1 MLQITDLTLRIAGR
15 ALLEGASVTIS
26 RGERVGL
33 VGPNGAGKTTLFRL
47 IGGEVQP
54 DRGNLSITGGWRIGR
69 VRQDA
74 PNGPEPLIDIV
85 LAADEERSRLLAEL
99 ELAEQDEAHDGFH
112 LAEIHE
118 RLIAIGS
125 EAAPARAARILAGL
139 GFSTEQQARPASEL
153 SGGWR
158 MRVALA
164 GLLFARPDLLLLDEP
179 TNHLDLEATIWLEGF
194 LKSYQGTILLI
205 SHDRTL
211 LNNVCQRIVHLEE
224 RKLVSYNGNY
234 DTFERTRRE
243 RMERQSAMAQR
254 QIAQRKHIQS
264 FIDRFRYKA
273 SKARQAQS
281 RIKALERMEPIAS
294 VVEQRTTTFTF
305 PSPDELSPPLLAL
318 DHVQAGYEPG
328 KPVLKNLTLRL
339 DPDDRIGLLGAN
351 GNGKST
357 FMKLIAGRLA
367 PLSGQIVKPGRMK
380 VGYFAQDQTEE
391 LDLEATPLLLMER
404 ADPKAPQGKHRSHLA
419 RFGFDAIKV
428 ETPVGKLSGGEKAR
442 LLFALCTRE
451 APHILLLD
459 EPTNH
464 LDIDARQALVQ
475 ALNQYEGAVLLVSHD
490 PHLLELAADRLWL
503 VADGTVKAFDGDLDD
518 YRKLVMA
525 ERREEKQARRERN
538 GNPSQAVREP
548 KRPPAR
554 PPGND
559 LRRAIAAAE
568 ERLAKLNA
576 AREILERRLADPAL
590 YKGPKMAVAELQLK
604 LADIATAITTTE
616 EQWLTAQS
624 ALEGA

>member
-1 MLQITDLTLRIAGR
+1 MLQIADLTLRIAGR
-15 ALLEGASVTIS
+15 PLLEGASATVS

-33 VGPNGAGKTTLFRL
+33 IGPNGAGKTTLFRL
-47 IGGEVQP
+47 IGGEIQP
-54 DRGNLSITGGWRIGR
+54 DQGSLAITGGWRVGR

-74 PNGPEPLIDIV
+74 PSGPEPLVEVV
-85 LAADEERSRLLAEL
+85 LAADEERSRLLREL
-99 ELAEQDEAHDGFH
+99 EHTKDGYR

-118 RLIAIGS
+118 RLLAIGS
-125 EAAPARAARILAGL
+125 DAAPARAARILAGL
-139 GFSTEQQARPASEL
+139 GFSTEQQGRPASEL

-164 GLLFARPDLLLLDEP
+164 GLLFAMPDLLLLDEP
-179 TNHLDLEATIWLEGF
+179 TNHLDLEATLWLEGF
-194 LKSYQGTILLI
+194 LKSYPGTILLI

-211 LNNVCQRIVHLEE
+211 LNNVCQKIVHLEE
-224 RKLVSYNGNY
+224 RKLVAYNGNY

-243 RMERQSAMAQR
+243 RLERQAAMAER
-254 QIAQRKHIQS
+254 QAAQRRHIQS

-281 RIKALERMEPIAS
+281 RIKALARMEPIAS
-294 VVEQRTTTFTF
+294 VVEQRTTAFTF
-305 PSPDELSPPLLAL
+305 PSPEELSPPLLAL
-318 DHVQAGYEPG
+318 DRVEAGYEPG
-328 KPVLKNLTLRL
+328 KPVLRKLTLRL

-367 PLSGQIVKPGRMK
+367 PLGGQIVKPGRMK

-391 LDLEATPLLLMER
+391 LDLEATPLILMER
-404 ADPKAPQGKHRSHLA
+404 ADPKGQQGKHRSHLA
-419 RFGFDAIKV
+419 RFGFDVIKAD
-428 ETPVGKLSGGEKAR
+428 TKVGRLSGGEKAR

-464 LDIDARQALVQ
+464 LDIDAREALIH
-475 ALNQYEGAVLLVSHD
+475 ALNEYQGAVLLVSHD
-490 PHLLELAADRLWL
+490 PHLLELVSERLWL
-503 VADGTVKAFDGDLDD
+503 VADGTVQPFDGDLDD
-518 YRKLVMA
+518 YRKRVME

-538 GNPSQAVREP
+538 ANPAAQREP
-548 KRPPAR
+548 KRPAPPR
-554 PPGND
+554 QPGNE
-559 LRRAIAAAE
+559 LRRQVAAAE

-576 AREILERRLADPAL
+576 AKEILERRLADPQV
-590 YKGPKMAVAELQLK
+590 YKGPKLALAELQVK
-604 LADIATAITTTE
+604 LADIASAIAATE

>member
-15 ALLEGASVTIS
+15 PLLEGASATVS

-33 VGPNGAGKTTLFRL
+33 IGPNGAGKTTLFRL
-47 IGGEVQP
+47 IGGELQP
-54 DRGNLSITGGWRIGR
+54 DQGSLAITGGWRVGR

-74 PNGPEPLIDIV
+74 PSGPEPLVEVV
-85 LAADEERSRLLAEL
+85 LAADEERTRLLAEL
-99 ELAEQDEAHDGFH
+99 DATDDGIR
-112 LAEIHE
+112 LGEIHE
-118 RLIAIGS
+118 RLLAIGA

-139 GFSTEQQARPASEL
+139 GFSTEQQGRPASEL

-164 GLLFARPDLLLLDEP
+164 GLLFAMPDLLLLDEP

-194 LKSYQGTILLI
+194 LKGYPGTILLI

-211 LNNVCQRIVHLEE
+211 LNNVCQRIIHLEE
-224 RKLVSYNGNY
+224 RKLVAYNGNY

-243 RMERQSAMAQR
+243 RLERQSAMAQR
-254 QIAQRKHIQS
+254 QMAQRKHIQS

-281 RIKALERMEPIAS
+281 RIKALARMEPIAS
-294 VVEQRTTTFTF
+294 VVEQRTTSFTF
-305 PSPDELSPPLLAL
+305 PSPEELSPPLLAL
-318 DHVQAGYEPG
+318 DNVQAGYEPG
-328 KPVLKNLTLRL
+328 KPVLKKLTLRL

-357 FMKLIAGRLA
+357 FMKLIAGRLQ

-391 LDLEATPLLLMER
+391 LDLEATPLILMER

-419 RFGFDAIKV
+419 RFGFDPIKV
-428 ETPVGKLSGGEKAR
+428 ETRVGKLSGGEKAR

-464 LDIDARQALVQ
+464 LDIDAREALIH
-475 ALNQYEGAVLLVSHD
+475 ALNDYAGAVLLVSHD
-490 PHLLELAADRLWL
+490 PHLLELVADRLWL
-503 VADGTVKAFDGDLDD
+503 VKDGGVRQFDGDLDD

-525 ERREEKQARRERN
+525 ERREETKARRERSAESE
-538 GNPSQAVREP
+538 GRAPREP
-548 KRPPAR
+548 KRPPPPR
-554 PPGND
+554 SPGNE
-559 LRRAIAAAE
+559 LRRTVAAAE

-576 AREILERRLADPAL
+576 AREILERRLADPAV
-590 YKGPKMAVAELQLK
+590 YRGPKMALAELQLK
-604 LADIATAITTTE
+604 LADITSAIAATE
-616 EQWLTAQS
+616 QQWLSAQS